1 MDIILCLSISIWSPY
16 MSTIIFSLFHM
27 ESQVV
32 YVYIHADYL

>member
-27 ESQVV
+27 ELQVV
-32 YVYIHADYL
+32 RMDIHIDYL